1 MYISDFNYH
10 KPGSLSEACKLLE
23 KSENGAVIAGGT
35 DLLVEI
41 KQGLRHHQ
49 DIVSLTEIK
58 ELKFI
63 SEDKDNLFIGACIT
77 HNELAGSPV
86 IKKNFPA
93 IAEAAN
99 TIGTEQIRNTATI
112 GGNLCTGASSC
123 DMAPILIALNAS
135 VEIASL
141 TKVRTVSLKNFF
153 TFHKKTCIKKGE
165 IITKIIIPQP
175 KPYTGAYFEK
185 FGLRN
190 ASSISVASVGA
201 MLKFKKVLPFGEDL
215 GGADNTIC
223 DEVCIV
229 IGAVAPTPKISDKAN
244 KLIKGRKLTE
254 LSENSSIL
262 KQAGEAA
269 ADDSLPI
276 DDIRGSAEYRKD
288 IIKVLMQRAV
298 IKVVERVNKI
308 LISRS

>member
-23 KSENGAVIAGGT
+23 KSKNSAVIAGGT

-41 KQGLRHHQ
+41 KQGFRYHQ
-49 DIVSLTEIK
+49 DIVSLAEIK
-58 ELKFI
+58 ELKTI
-63 SEDKDNLFIGACIT
+63 NEDEDKLCIGACIT
-77 HNELAGSPV
+77 HNELTGSPV
-86 IKKNFPA
+86 IKNNFPA

-99 TIGTEQIRNTATI
+99 TIGTHQIRNTATI

-185 FGLRN
+185 FGLRE

-201 MLKFKKVLPFGEDL
+201 MIKFS
-215 GGADNTIC
+215 NNIC

-244 KLIKGRKLTE
+244 KLIKGRKISE

-269 ADDSLPI
+269 AEDSLPI
-276 DDIRGSAEYRKD
+276 DDIRGSAEYRRD
-288 IIKVLMQRAV
+288 IIKVITQRAI
-298 IKVVERVNKI
+298 IKALDRV
-308 LISRS
+308 RS